1 MDDISRDKYEF
12 LDLIF
17 TFLNTL
23 CMILTA
29 FFLLNNLTIALIY
42 GIAIVIFA
50 FVVLYLWIGRNPF
63 NIYLIRAFAFNNLVF
78 TFISLILFFSNFAHT
93 LTEYPGYILFLFPSG
108 IYLLIS
114 YKFSAVTLPY
124 DKKTGAMLAYTG
136 RTEASR
142 LQFFRDNMEERKNRE
157 DLVAKQKKVHRYKLL
172 VVLSI
177 SLSLINLLALIFGY

>member
-1 MDDISRDKYEF
+1 M
-12 LDLIF
+12 
-17 TFLNTL
+17 
-23 CMILTA
+23 
-29 FFLLNNLTIALIY
+29 
-42 GIAIVIFA
+42 FA

-63 NIYLIRAFAFNNLVF
+63 NIYLIRAFAFSNFIF
-78 TFISLILFFSNFAHT
+78 TFILLILFFSNFAHT
-93 LTEYPGYILFLFPSG
+93 LTENSGYVLFLFPSG

-142 LQFFRDNMEERKNRE
+142 LQFFRDNMEDRKNRE

-177 SLSLINLLALIFGY
+177 SVSLINLLALIFGY